1 MEEHLLSSDQNN
13 EYYDLENH
21 VENLNLD
28 SENEIE
34 NTETKK
40 KFIYDTNITTDEF
53 LLTFNSI
60 KQNHHI
66 NQNTSNDLIRL
77 INAILPK
84 EIKLKMNYKYDILKS
99 TLQYL
104 CLKCEKSFSNN
115 NSLPNFNSI
124 QSCENCSL
132 NTLINYSCQLH
143 QLLSLLGLLLD
154 QLHYLL
160 AMISLQSML
169 MISL

>member
-1 MEEHLLSSDQNN
+1 MEQVELENYKEYINLQKKKKKEKRKKEAKSKINCKLINENQCNQFQYANSGELNCNSNDFEPANDISSNYYSMEEHLLSSDQNN

-84 EIKLKMNYKYDILKS
+84 EIKLKMN
-99 TLQYL
+99 
-104 CLKCEKSFSNN
+104 
-115 NSLPNFNSI
+115 
-124 QSCENCSL
+124 
-132 NTLINYSCQLH
+132 
-143 QLLSLLGLLLD
+143 
-154 QLHYLL
+154 
-160 AMISLQSML
+160 
-169 MISL
+169 